1 MRLICYLVLVAACSV
16 FNASAQSFS
25 SGSGIASGSDKATA
39 ATADTADTAA
49 ADAAADAAKP
59 KDAPII
65 GIPAYTES
73 NDVASKPDVVVNI
86 SGDEQKVQEPVYDNS
101 EGKVVSF
108 KIVNGKLVHDDER
121 KILVSYDDFSVSRGM
136 DNLVRCKMR
145 IYVLNDMTERL
156 NSFGI
161 KLIWPEIT
169 TAINLVKVNPGVRTY
184 RDVMLLGDGC
194 FSMDKNPTIEVN
206 RCRVKGKTEEQCANA
221 VMWYKKQAK

>member
-39 ATADTADTAA
+39 ATGTAATADTATT
-49 ADAAADAAKP
+49 DAAKP

-108 KIVNGKLVHDDER
+108 KIVNGKLVHDNER

-145 IYVLNDMTERL
+145 IY
-156 NSFGI
+156 I
-161 KLIWPEIT
+161 
-169 TAINLVKVNPGVRTY
+169 
-184 RDVMLLGDGC
+184 
-194 FSMDKNPTIEVN
+194 
-206 RCRVKGKTEEQCANA
+206 
-221 VMWYKKQAK
+221 

>member
-25 SGSGIASGSDKATA
+25 SGSGIAAGSDNAVANT
-39 ATADTADTAA
+39 A
-49 ADAAADAAKP
+49 ADAGTAAGSEAVGSAKP

-73 NDVASKPDVVVNI
+73 NDVASKPGVVVNI
-86 SGDEQKVQEPVYDNS
+86 SGNEQKAEEPVYDNS

-108 KIVNGKLVHDDER
+108 KVVNGKIVHDNER

-145 IYVLNDMTERL
+145 IYVLNDMTERI
-156 NSFGI
+156 NNFGI

-221 VMWYKKQAK
+221 VKWYKKPAK

>member
-25 SGSGIASGSDKATA
+25 SGSGIASGANN
-39 ATADTADTAA
+39 ATADTVIDTAA
-49 ADAAADAAKP
+49 TTDAAAANTAKP

-86 SGDEQKVQEPVYDNS
+86 SGNESKPEEPVYDNS
-101 EGKVVSF
+101 EGKVISYKV
-108 KIVNGKLVHDDER
+108 VNGKIVHDKER
-121 KILVSYDDFSVSRGM
+121 KILISYDDFSVSRGM

-145 IYVLNDMTERL
+145 IYVLNDLTERI

-221 VMWYKKQAK
+221 VKWYKKPAR